1 MKRLLSIGLLLIS
14 LLAACNGNKQVPE
27 PEVAEHGRS
36 IEGPSPELSTIDSLL
51 WRQPDSAL
59 AMLQNYLA
67 CRDVACNVSN
77 ANDTIIE
84 DVAHY
89 VSTTA
94 YDRHYANLLLAEL
107 LYKNDYAQT
116 NRAELLQAVG
126 YFDSLALV
134 SIGHTHALRRH
145 CGLDPQSPCRYDNLV
160 FLDARAHYING
171 VGYYEH
177 DSVVPACKEYLKA
190 LEVMEEHFEEE
201 ELVRKKAKFMALTYT
216 HLTSLFSDMYL
227 HEQAIYFGKESLKY
241 YQKYDAEPRHI
252 AWMLNI
258 IGLRYDIL
266 DSYDSSYFYCNQG
279 LKILPDTNSLTYRDI
294 KTHLI
299 YLSYIEGDSLVKP
312 LRHLYNLISKAYDD
326 KEYYSRCLTI
336 GEIFYQEKQ
345 YDSAW
350 NYFNKVY
357 EGTQSVESKKLSA
370 ERLVEICKAK
380 GNEYKAM
387 EYADFLVPY
396 ANLEENQ
403 SATKSQL
410 TEQYKNYGQRRQER
424 VHQQEK
430 MRSLRRT
437 MIIVGSLLVLM
448 LFITILYHKNKK
460 RKQRLETQIEAD
472 RYAHEIQQKALS
484 GKLKKSNEALH
495 DALKQL
501 DDNSHIDSQNKCE
514 LAKDYFSF
522 VETTV
527 CQHILE
533 TVHQQNFKSK
543 IDYLVYKEHA
553 LQKEQLLALRVAADK
568 YLDDFTVRL
577 RKHFPNLTDED
588 VTYCCLYLLDI
599 SDADIA
605 ALMQKAYPT
614 VCERRRKIKRIIG
627 EENNPNFAL
636 RNL

>member
-1 MKRLLSIGLLLIS
+1 MRTHLHIVFLFLVFLMV
-14 LLAACNGNKQVPE
+14 ACTPKGNFDAVE
-27 PEVAEHGRS
+27 TRHGTPPTTTAS
-36 IEGPSPELSTIDSLL
+36 TELQAIDSLL

-59 AMLQNYLA
+59 AVLLSWFDTC
-67 CRDVACNVSN
+67 CRDAKSC
-77 ANDTIIE
+77 
-84 DVAHY
+84 
-89 VSTTA
+89 VSTDTA
-94 YDRHYANLLLAEL
+94 YDRHYAHLLLAEL
-107 LYKNDYAQT
+107 LYKNDYTQT

-126 YFDSLALV
+126 YFDSLALI
-134 SIGHTHALRRH
+134 SIGHTHALWRH

-177 DSVVPACKEYLKA
+177 DSVVEACKEYMKA
-190 LEVMEEHFEEE
+190 LEVMEKHFLEND
-201 ELVRKKAKFMALTYT
+201 LVGHKAQFMAMTYT
-216 HLTSLFSDMYL
+216 RLTVLFSDQYL
-227 HEQAIYFGKESLKY
+227 HNQAIYFGKESLHY
-241 YQKYDAEPRHI
+241 YYEYNASPKHI
-252 AWMLNI
+252 AWMLTT
-258 IGLRYDIL
+258 IGSRYDIL
-266 DSYDSSYFYCNQG
+266 GNNDSAFLYYNRVLNMLS
-279 LKILPDTNSLTYRDI
+279 DTISLTYRDAA
-294 KTHLI
+294 THLA
-299 YLSYIEGDSLVKP
+299 YLSYKRGEPTVKSLSQLNV
-312 LRHLYNLISKAYDD
+312 LMNKASSD
-326 KEYYSRCLTI
+326 KEYFSRCLTI
-336 GEIFYQEKQ
+336 GEILYNEEL
-345 YDSAW
+345 YDSACF
-350 NYFNKVY
+350 YFNKVF
-357 EGTQSVESKKLSA
+357 EFTQSTESKKLAA
-370 ERLVEICKAK
+370 ERLVEIFKK
-380 GNEYKAM
+380 QNEELDAM
-387 EYADFLVPY
+387 KYADFLVPF

-403 SATKSQL
+403 SAIKSQL

-568 YLDDFTVRL
+568 YMDDFTVRL

-599 SDADIA
+599 TDADIA